1 MSEFMSEVYLVGLDG
16 SDCGT
21 RALEL
26 AVRQAGL
33 TGARLVISYVIPWS
47 PFTFSTP
54 EENALR
60 HRRRDEE
67 LSRAEELILI
77 PEKQRLEDAR
87 IDCEIV
93 ARHGHPAKT
102 LVQLA
107 KEYQATMIV
116 IGTNGDTPLKTR
128 ILGGTASA
136 LIQIAPCAVLVVP

>member
-1 MSEFMSEVYLVGLDG
+1 MSEVYLVGLDG
-16 SDCGT
+16 SDCGI
-21 RALEL
+21 RALEV

-60 HRRRDEE
+60 HRRREEE
-67 LSRAEELILI
+67 LTRATEMILL
-77 PEKQRLEDAR
+77 PEKERLEENG
-87 IDCEIV
+87 IECEIV

-107 KEYQATMIV
+107 VEYEATFMV
-116 IGTNGDTPLKTR
+116 VGTSGDTPLKTR

-136 LIQIAPCAVLVVP
+136 LIQIAPCPIMVVP